1 LVSGASHDGRALFA
15 AAFVPVCTHCISD
28 SAVYKISSSI
38 LGVAVKENLS
48 EQRKLQL
55 LC

>member
-15 AAFVPVCTHCISD
+15 AAFVPLCTNCISD
-28 SAVYKISSSI
+28 CAVYKISSSI